1 MQQLQLPTLAG
12 QEQRLGEAWARW
24 RQQPGQ
30 QGCRAEA
37 MVPLEQ
43 GHQGEA
49 LIHQVEG
56 ELAENEDET
65 DGTGQVS
72 LGWPLPEL
80 HVVFRVARL
89 CAGGVSPAGVPC
101 LDGPAGRGAFI
112 AFPTLPEAGTQAQT
126 PRSARVLR
134 GRGGVGPDL
143 FPLCPSPSLAASRA
157 L

>member
-1 MQQLQLPTLAG
+1 MVTASMKLRHMLFGSKALTKLDSIFKSRDIALPTKVHL
-12 QEQRLGEAWARW
+12 
-24 RQQPGQ
+24 
-30 QGCRAEA
+30 
-37 MVPLEQ
+37 V
-43 GHQGEA
+43 
-49 LIHQVEG
+49 
-56 ELAENEDET
+56 N
-65 DGTGQVS
+65 
-72 LGWPLPEL
+72 
-80 HVVFRVARL
+80 FRVARL